1 MPTTLSVLIIT
12 QKLQKGK
19 KNFGKGRLSMKTKEL
34 DKSQIEQI
42 MSLLVLM
49 PDDKKR
55 KLYYMV
61 MGAIFAAEHQFNK

>member
-1 MPTTLSVLIIT
+1 
-12 QKLQKGK
+12 
-19 KNFGKGRLSMKTKEL
+19 MKTKEL